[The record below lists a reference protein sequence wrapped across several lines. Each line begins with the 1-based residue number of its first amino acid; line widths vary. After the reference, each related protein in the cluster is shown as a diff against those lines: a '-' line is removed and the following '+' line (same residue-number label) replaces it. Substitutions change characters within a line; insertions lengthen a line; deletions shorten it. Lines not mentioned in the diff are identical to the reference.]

1 MCSYGNISE
10 ADVTR
15 LREDI
20 HIETWKACNVELSSK
35 TKERITLHPFTK
47 QYNTLMLINAE
58 YAVTYLMT

>member
-20 HIETWKACNVELSSK
+20 HIETWKACNEELSSK
-35 TKERITLHPFTK
+35 TKERITLHLFTK
-47 QYNTLMLINAE
+47 
-58 YAVTYLMT
+58 